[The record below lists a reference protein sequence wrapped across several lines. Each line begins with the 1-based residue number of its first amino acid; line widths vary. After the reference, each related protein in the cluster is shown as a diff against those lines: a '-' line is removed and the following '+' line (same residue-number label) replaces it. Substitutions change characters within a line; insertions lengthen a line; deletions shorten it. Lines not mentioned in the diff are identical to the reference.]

1 MNMRAGSAV
10 LRVDRILAN
19 VRHACDDPDM
29 NYCSQCGAPVG
40 HRIPEGDN
48 RHRYVCETCGTIHYQ
63 NPRMVVGC
71 LPEWEGRVL
80 LCRRAIEPRLGLWT
94 VPAGFMENGET
105 TAEGAARETLEE
117 AGARVEIL
125 DLYSMVSLPEIDQV
139 YLLFRARLLDLD
151 FAPGEES
158 LETRLFRESEIPWQ
172 QLAFRTVD
180 MTLRQYFEDARRGAF
195 PLRTGI
201 VRQRTRG

>member
-1 MNMRAGSAV
+1 
-10 LRVDRILAN
+10 
-19 VRHACDDPDM
+19 M
-29 NYCSQCGAPVG
+29 NYCSHCGAPVS

-48 RHRYVCETCGTIHYQ
+48 RHRYVCEVCGAIHYQ

-71 LPEWEGRVL
+71 LPEWQGQVL
-80 LCRRAIEPRLGLWT
+80 LCRRAIEPRHGLWT

-117 AGARVEIL
+117 AGARVEVL
-125 DLYSMVSLPEIDQV
+125 DLYSMISLPDIDQV

-158 LETRLFRESEIPWQ
+158 LETRLFGEHEIPWE

-180 MTLRQYFEDARRGAF
+180 MTLRQYFDDARRGSF
-195 PLRTGI
+195 PLRTGTI
-201 VRQRTRG
+201 HHRPRA

>member
-1 MNMRAGSAV
+1 MK
-10 LRVDRILAN
+10 
-19 VRHACDDPDM
+19 
-29 NYCSQCGAPVG
+29 YCSHCGAPVS
-40 HRIPEGDN
+40 HRIPDGDN
-48 RHRYVCETCGTIHYQ
+48 RHRFVCEVCGAIHYQ

-71 LPEWEGRVL
+71 LPEWEDRVL

-117 AGARVEIL
+117 AGARVEVL
-125 DLYSMVSLPEIDQV
+125 DLYSMISLPDIDQV

-158 LETRLFRESEIPWQ
+158 LEVRLFGEAEIPWSD
-172 QLAFRTVD
+172 LAFRTVD
-180 MTLRQYFEDARRGAF
+180 MTLRQYFDDARRGDF
-195 PLRTGI
+195 RLRTGTI
-201 VRQRTRG
+201 LHRPRP